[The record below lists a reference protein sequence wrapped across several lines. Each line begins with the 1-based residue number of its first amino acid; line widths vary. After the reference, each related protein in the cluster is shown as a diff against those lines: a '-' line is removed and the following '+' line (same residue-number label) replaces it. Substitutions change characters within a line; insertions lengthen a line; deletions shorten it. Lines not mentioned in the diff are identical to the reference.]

1 MPNFTA
7 YNVDVDVDIDVD
19 EFLSSCSKREI
30 KEVINAL
37 VEDGHLSKN
46 PIAMI
51 ALNAKLSVS
60 EEEFLEKLTLIS
72 GKYYSMTDEELE
84 FINNLYNKYR

>member
-19 EFLSSCSKREI
+19 DFLSSCSKREI

-37 VEDGHLSKN
+37 IEDGHLSKHPLIPGYDDN
-46 PIAMI
+46 LGKM
-51 ALNAKLSVS
+51 
-60 EEEFLEKLTLIS
+60 EEEFMGKLHALS
-72 GKYYSMTDEELE
+72 SKYYSMTEDELE
-84 FINNLYNKYR
+84 IINNLYNKYR

>member
-19 EFLSSCSKREI
+19 DFLSSCSKREI

-37 VEDGHLSKN
+37 IEDGHLSKH
-46 PIAMI
+46 PLIPGYDD
-51 ALNAKLSVS
+51 KLSKM
-60 EEEFLEKLTLIS
+60 EEEFMGKLHTLS
-72 GKYYSMTDEELE
+72 SKYYSMTEDELE
-84 FINNLYNKYR
+84 IINNLYNKYR

>member
-19 EFLSSCSKREI
+19 DFLSSCSKREI

-37 VEDGHLSKN
+37 IEDGHLSKH
-46 PIAMI
+46 PLIPGYDY
-51 ALNAKLSVS
+51 KLSKM
-60 EEEFLEKLTLIS
+60 EEEFMGKLHTLS
-72 GKYYSMTDEELE
+72 SKYYSMTEDELE
-84 FINNLYNKYR
+84 IINNLYNKYR

>member
-19 EFLSSCSKREI
+19 DFLSSCSKREI

-37 VEDGHLSKN
+37 IEDGHLSKH
-46 PIAMI
+46 PLIPGYDD
-51 ALNAKLSVS
+51 KLGKM
-60 EEEFLEKLTLIS
+60 EEEFVSKLYTLS
-72 GKYYSMTDEELE
+72 SKYYSMTEDELE
-84 FINNLYNKYR
+84 IINNLYNKYR